1 MNIKFLILLSLLV
14 TLLLLIPSA
23 FAVDGSNET
32 VKNSVDDDVLGTNE
46 YYFDSSV
53 NVDGDGSKANPYK
66 TLSDGRIKSDSICH
80 FANGTYYLSDNSM
93 VSDISFYGDDASKT
107 IIDGNGYGLLALGL
121 INFKN
126 VTLSNFFIYNQ
137 WGSVS
142 ATNSIFCN
150 SKGMSYDY
158 GGSIYSDSGQIT
170 LTNCTFM
177 NNYAEFGGAIFVE
190 DSVLQITDSV
200 FLNNTASNFGGAIAA
215 KSSGLT
221 ITNSRF
227 SNDKS
232 INDAGGSIYLI
243 YSNLT
248 GDNINFTN
256 SKAIFGASISA
267 LESDVDLNNILAM
280 NNVASYAGGAIYSMY
295 GSFKLKNSKFI
306 NNTAYNGG
314 ALSVDNVTEGN
325 ILSNY
330 FINNT
335 ASHFGGAIHAFF
347 NNLIIETNYYSGNH
361 ARNYSDMFKT
371 DLLDMF
377 IGNNNYTRYSGNL
390 TYNGEIPSY
399 YNLAELGFDTSV
411 KNQMS
416 GGNCWAFSAIA
427 VLESCILKAGG
438 SPLDLSEENMKNLMA
453 LFSDYGWRNKLP
465 NDGGNFYMALGY
477 LASWLGP
484 IYDIQDVY
492 NDESAVS
499 PVYNSIMHVQNAIFL
514 KRTSFSDNDEI
525 KKAILKYGS
534 VSTSMYYD
542 DEYLYS
548 GYKYCYKG
556 SEESD
561 HAVTIVGWDDTMII
575 AGYTGAWIVK
585 NSWGPDWGNNGYFYV
600 SYYDNTLLEIGEYDG
615 FTFILN
621 DTIPYDKN
629 YQYDFGLMSRLSFK
643 NVVKTVL
650 YKNKFISTG
659 EEYLAAVSTYFDKN
673 YDWEYEIVVNG
684 VSKCSQSGSSVA
696 GYYTFKLPEF
706 IKLHKDDVFEVIF
719 KITSGDGVIIPVY
732 KSEVVFG
739 FDLPV
744 SYYSTEGSSFTPI
757 EDNVVACIKAFTFVN
772 DIKTQTTLDLVYD
785 GLFNITARVV
795 DEYGNLLDKGVL
807 TLTVDGVSSDYNI
820 VNGIVSIKTSLNK
833 ESNSISAVFNAAGYQ
848 LSSNSTSFTRTSI
861 AADNFSTIYGSG
873 DSYSISLSDFYGA
886 SVANRAVKFIVS
898 NGYTYTTS
906 TDANGVAVL
915 PVNLDAGKYDVTIQ
929 YAGYGSTGT
938 DLSISKSFDI
948 SKKLVV
954 LSINEN
960 INKNNATIT
969 VSSTESINSPA
980 VINVDGE
987 DKNYAFVNGN
997 IIFKLSDLAYGSHTV
1012 KVKDVTN
1019 YEFSNNLLTF
1029 NINIKKSKI
1038 TANNLVTFYGSN
1050 ALFYITL
1057 LDDANNPLSSKEI
1070 IFSVNG
1076 NTYTNTTDASGST
1089 AIPINLPI
1097 GNFDITAKFT
1107 GNDDYFDSSFKSN
1120 VLIKSTII
1128 IQSSTYRSNDNY
1140 TAFFL
1145 NSNGEAL
1152 ANGKVKIN
1160 LNNKDNEIICDKDGK
1175 AVLNLDVGDGDY
1187 TVMLK
1192 NIETGESLSHTIK
1205 VSNPKNESENET
1217 GDDHSSGEVQPTEI
1231 TYQIVQNSDLIMYYG
1246 DSKDYQVR
1254 VCNNKGEFV
1263 GGVKVTFVFRGVEY
1277 IVPTDSMGYASIR
1290 LSLNSG
1296 THTITAK
1303 IDGFEVSNK
1312 IIVKPTLTAKNINVK
1327 KGKPIKFTAKLVD
1340 INGKALK
1347 KKKITFKF
1355 KGKKYKVKTN
1365 KNGVAT
1371 LKVTKKLKSGKYP
1384 IYTSY
1389 GKMKIKN
1396 TIKIR

>member
-1 MNIKFLILLSLLV
+1 MNIKFLITLSLLITV
-14 TLLLLIPSA
+14 LLLIPSA
-23 FAVDGSNET
+23 FAVDGTNET
-32 VKNSVDDDVLGTNE
+32 VKASFDDDTLGKNE

-53 NVDGDGSKANPYK
+53 QVDGDGSKENPYK
-66 TLSDGRIKSDSICH
+66 TLSDDRIESDSICH
-80 FANGTYYLSDNSM
+80 FANGTYYLSDFSM
-93 VSDISFYGDDASKT
+93 VYDVSFYGDDASKT
-107 IIDGNGYGLLALGL
+107 IIDGNGYGLWVLGP

-142 ATNSIFCN
+142 ASNSIFCN
-150 SKGMSYDY
+150 SKGMLNEY

-177 NNYAEFGGAIFVE
+177 NNYAEYGGAIFVD

-200 FLNNTASNFGGAIAA
+200 FLNNTASNFGGAISAI
-215 KSSGLT
+215 SSELT

-248 GDNINFTN
+248 GDTINFTN
-256 SKAIFGASISA
+256 SKAVFGSSISA

-314 ALSVDNVTEGN
+314 ALSVDNVTGGN
-325 ILSNY
+325 IFSNN
-330 FINNT
+330 FTNNT
-335 ASHFGGAIHAFF
+335 ALHFGGAVYAFF
-347 NNLIIETNYYSGNH
+347 SNLIIGTNYYSGNH
-361 ARNYSDMFKT
+361 ARNYSDMFET

-377 IGNNNYTRYSGNL
+377 IGNCNYTLYSGNL

-399 YNLAELGFDTSV
+399 YNLAELGYDTIV
-411 KNQMS
+411 KNQEE
-416 GGNCWAFSAIA
+416 GGSCWAFSAIA

-492 NDESAVS
+492 DDKSAVS
-499 PVYNSIMHVQNAIFL
+499 PVFNSIMHVQNAIFL

-534 VSTSMYYD
+534 VSTSMYYND
-542 DEYLYS
+542 KYLYS
-548 GYKYCYKG
+548 GYKYYYNG
-556 SEESD
+556 SEDSD

-629 YQYDFGLMSRLSFK
+629 YQYDFGLMSRLSFN

-673 YDWEYEIVVNG
+673 YDWKYEIVVNG

-719 KITSGDGVIIPVY
+719 NITNEEGVIIPAY
-732 KSEVVFG
+732 KSEVLYG

-744 SYYSTEGSSFTPI
+744 SYYSTKGSSFSPI

-807 TLTVDGVSSDYNI
+807 TFTVDGVSTDYNI
-820 VNGIVSIKTSLNK
+820 VNGVVSIKTPLNK
-833 ESNSISAVFNAAGYQ
+833 ESNLISVAFNAVGYQ
-848 LSSNSTSFTRTSI
+848 LSSNSISFTRTSI

-873 DSYSISLSDFYGA
+873 DSYNISLSDFYGA

-906 TDANGVAVL
+906 TDEKGVAVL

-929 YAGYGSTGT
+929 YAGYESTST

-969 VSSTESINSPA
+969 VSSDESLNTNV
-980 VINVDGE
+980 VITVNGE
-987 DKNYAFVNGN
+987 DKNYRFVNGN
-997 IIFKLSDLAYGSHTV
+997 ITFKLSDLSYGSYTI
-1012 KVKDVTN
+1012 KIKDLTN
-1019 YEFSNNLLTF
+1019 YEFSNNVLTF

-1038 TANNLVTFYGSN
+1038 TADNLVTFYGSN
-1050 ALFYITL
+1050 VLFYITL
-1057 LDDANNPLSSKEI
+1057 LDESNNPLSSKEI

-1076 NTYTNTTDASGST
+1076 NTYTNTTNASGST
-1089 AIPINLPI
+1089 AIPINNLPL
-1097 GNFDITAKFT
+1097 GNSDISIKFN
-1107 GNDDYFDSSFKSN
+1107 GDDNYFDSSFKSN

-1128 IQSSTYRSNDNY
+1128 VHGSTFISNENY

-1145 NSNGEAL
+1145 NKNGEAL

-1160 LNNKDNEIICDKDGK
+1160 LNNQDNEIICDGDGK
-1175 AVLNLDVGDGDY
+1175 AVLNLDVGDGNY

-1192 NIETGESLSHTIK
+1192 NIETGETAAHIIK

-1217 GDDHSSGEVQPTEI
+1217 GDDPSSGEQPTEI

-1246 DSKDYQVR
+1246 DSKDYKVR

-1263 GGVKVTFVFRGVEY
+1263 GGVKVTFVFRGVDY
-1277 IVPTDSMGYASIR
+1277 VVPTDSMGYASVR

-1296 THTITAK
+1296 TYTITAK

-1312 IIVKPTLTAKNINVK
+1312 IIVKPTLTAKNIKVK

-1365 KNGVAT
+1365 KKGVAT
-1371 LKVTKKLKSGKYP
+1371 LKVTKKFKSGKYP
-1384 IYTSY
+1384 IYTIY

-1396 TIKIR
+1396 IIKIR